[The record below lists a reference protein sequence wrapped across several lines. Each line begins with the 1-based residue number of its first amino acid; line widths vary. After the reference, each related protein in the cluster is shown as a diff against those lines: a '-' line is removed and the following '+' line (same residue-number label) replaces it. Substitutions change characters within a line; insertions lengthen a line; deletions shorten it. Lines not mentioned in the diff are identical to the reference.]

1 MRPDRRGSGWAS
13 GELRAWCQDGRGAMI
28 AWWRDLKDE
37 WRRLRRSLH
46 LALGGKIMPDPK
58 PIKRRA
64 F

>member
-1 MRPDRRGSGWAS
+1 
-13 GELRAWCQDGRGAMI
+13 MI

-46 LALGGKIMPDPK
+46 LALGGKIIPDPK